1 MHCPVQLDNKKLEAL
16 PKGKD
21 RSPVVQDMDEASSNP
36 IDVSTNATSQGDPP
50 LEVDE
55 NEEELK
61 EFCLDEST
69 IMSDLVDDD

>member
-1 MHCPVQLDNKKLEAL
+1 
-16 PKGKD
+16 
-21 RSPVVQDMDEASSNP
+21 MDEASSNP